1 MVLAANLESTH
12 RNLAVGLQYGG
23 YERRQALRL
32 VDDHR
37 FDVPLYTIGEA
48 ARIVDVP
55 SSTLASWAKGYIRRF
70 PDRSEVSGDPVLTY
84 LPTNTFRGPTI
95 PFIGLAEGLVLAAI
109 RRSGVPMQ
117 RVRPALDELQRQM
130 GIDHALAS
138 RRLYTDGAEL
148 LFDYAEQN
156 QEAGRGPRTRDLVVI
171 RNGQRVFAEIIEQYL
186 KLIRYGSDGYA
197 SIIRVPAYQEAEVVA
212 DPGRSFGSPVFER
225 GGARVSDVLER
236 FWAGE
241 SLSELS
247 GEFGVPPHQ
256 LEDVVRATSRRAA

>member
-1 MVLAANLESTH
+1 
-12 RNLAVGLQYGG
+12 
-23 YERRQALRL
+23 
-32 VDDHR
+32 
-37 FDVPLYTIGEA
+37 
-48 ARIVDVP
+48 
-55 SSTLASWAKGYIRRF
+55 
-70 PDRSEVSGDPVLTY
+70 
-84 LPTNTFRGPTI
+84 
-95 PFIGLAEGLVLAAI
+95 
-109 RRSGVPMQ
+109 MQ

-138 RRLYTDGAEL
+138 QRLYTDGAEI

-156 QEAGRGPRTRDLVVI
+156 QETGRGPRTRDLVVV

-186 KLIRYGSDGYA
+186 QLIRYGPDGYA
-197 SIIRVPAYQEAEVVA
+197 SIIRVPAYKDAEVVA

-247 GEFGVPPHQ
+247 DEFGVPHHQ
-256 LEDVVRATSRRAA
+256 LEDVVRATSRQAA

>member
-1 MVLAANLESTH
+1 M
-12 RNLAVGLQYGG
+12 
-23 YERRQALRL
+23 
-32 VDDHR
+32 
-37 FDVPLYTIGEA
+37 PLYTIGEA

-55 SSTLASWAKGYIRRF
+55 ASTFASWAKGYLRHF
-70 PDRSEVSGDPVLTY
+70 PDRPGVSGEPVLTY
-84 LPTNTFRGPTI
+84 LPTGAFRGPSI

-117 RVRPALDELQRQM
+117 RVRPALKELQKQI

-138 RRLYTDGAEL
+138 QRLYTDGAEL
-148 LFDYAEQN
+148 LFDYAERSH
-156 QEAGRGPRTRDLVVI
+156 EAGMDIRTSDLVAI
-171 RNGQRVFAEIIEQYL
+171 RNGQRVFATVILQYL
-186 KLIRYGSDGYA
+186 KRIEYGQDGYA
-197 SIIRVPAYQEAEVVA
+197 SLIRVPAYGGAEVVA

-241 SLSELS
+241 SLEELS
-247 GEFGVPPHQ
+247 EEFGVPHHQ